1 MIKYEKTIVSNMS
14 EKKLEKLMAQEREE
28 RRSDSQYIPEFMK
41 IPAYLFDESPAY
53 DPDEKF
59 RLSSIHEMMESDKD
73 LVIDWE
79 AVSVTYYTSL
89 NLKYAFY
96 EFPLPIEEPQAY
108 YGMAVKYKGKPLVYY
123 TLEMASDGRPPFFCK
138 VAELR
143 WGRAHCL
150 IGPYEGELSAQAFM
164 QYVLDYNDSTSTFKQ
179 E

>member
-1 MIKYEKTIVSNMS
+1 MS

-28 RRSDSQYIPEFMK
+28 RRSDSQYILEFMK

-89 NLKYAFY
+89 NLKFAFY

-108 YGMAVKYKGKPLVYY
+108 YGMAVKYKGQPLVYY
-123 TLEMASDGRPPFFCK
+123 TLEMASGFESPLFCK
-138 VAELR
+138 VSDIGGHRTHNLM
-143 WGRAHCL
+143 
-150 IGPYEGELSAQAFM
+150 GPYEGELSAQAFM
-164 QYVLDYNDSTSTFKQ
+164 QYVLEYSASQLHHSNKNNQ
-179 E
+179 QGN